1 MPGTRTRALVDQEG
15 SKVRV
20 KQLATLERQEY
31 GTFCNAAAT
40 VSAIANTRDFSV
52 NAFRGVFM
60 HSGSKDQD
68 FHHSQSEPISDFLYS
83 YSSKEL
89 STSEIVHKEEKNF

>member
-1 MPGTRTRALVDQEG
+1 MPGTSTRALVDQEG
-15 SKVRV
+15 SEVRV

-31 GTFCNAAAT
+31 GTSYNAAAT
-40 VSAIANTRDFSV
+40 VNTRDFSV
-52 NAFRGVFM
+52 KAFHGVFM

-68 FHHSQSEPISDFLYS
+68 FHHSQSEPVSDFLYS